1 MNISETINYLRQ
13 LTQLDVQNNWLGTS
27 QEIDV
32 NQINFEALELMVANE
47 QGYLSWEAGRQVKWL
62 VQKFVIPQ
70 HLKGYPLQGLF
81 LRLSLAWWAEKA
93 EIFVDGNLVQ
103 EGDLFDSSARILL
116 TSSAQIG
123 QEIIVCLRLVS
134 PGHDIGALM
143 RSQLLYESDYHA
155 IDPGFVADEINV
167 VYKYISAFEA
177 NNLEFLEVTINEI
190 NWNYIDN
197 FHKFNSELNK
207 IREQLQPLISK
218 LKKRHFNI
226 VGHAHLDMAWLWTV
240 DETWE
245 VAERTF
251 SSVINLQKEFNDL
264 TFCHTTPVIYEWIE
278 KNRPELFKNI
288 QASYKAGKWEV
299 LGGMWV
305 EPEVNLVSGESLVRQ
320 LLYGQKYI
328 KERFGKITEV
338 AWLPDSFGFCLQLPQ
353 IFKES
358 GINYFVTGKLHWN
371 NSFKFPHGAFWWQSL
386 DGTKLLTV
394 MSPPNVEGVMT
405 TNPISMTNYS
415 VQWEQQTGLKEILW
429 IPGVGDHGGGPT
441 RDMLDVSKR
450 WQKSPFFP
458 KIEFSTAKN
467 YLDKVKTNIDN
478 GLAIPVWDDEL
489 YLDLHRGCYTTHADQ
504 KWFNRRSEELLY
516 KAELWSSLAAI
527 IEGRSIDINV
537 KNQIE
542 NAWKKVLF
550 NQFHD
555 ILPGTA
561 ITDVFVEANQ
571 DWKEVQTI
579 GNELLESALKTIVS
593 CIKFPPNP
601 DLQAKPIVVFNHLN
615 WERSQVVEV
624 DIIAHKYKVY
634 DLDGKELKS
643 QISHDNK
650 LLFLAKNIPSIGYR
664 IFWLIPNHNELEYQ
678 EQLTENKTILENDYV
693 RVDINDKTGNI
704 DSIYDKINDI
714 QILKEQ
720 GNQLQSFRDQ
730 GQYWDAW
737 NIDPNYH
744 NHPLAAPELVSLET
758 LESGPIRWK
767 IRVIRKI
774 GVSEFIQDYILNIN
788 SPILNIKNKV
798 NWQENY
804 VLVKASFPFNLNSD
818 YTSYE
823 IPFGTIERT
832 NKPQNPHE
840 KVKWEVPA
848 LRWADLSDKDKNYG
862 VSLLNDCKYGY
873 DSQSNLL
880 RLTLLKSPRWPDP
893 ICDIGYHEFSYAI
906 YPHKGSWQAA
916 KTVHKAR
923 EFNIPLQIIIPEQH
937 ISKKSQLP
945 PIFSGLE
952 IESDNLILSAF
963 KPSEN
968 EDNCYILRCYDCEGK
983 PSNITIKSDLDLTLG
998 QTVNL
1003 LEEAKNN
1010 NQKIAPWK
1018 IISLQ
1023 VHLRTVDKRK
1033 SP

>member
-1 MNISETINYLRQ
+1 MNITETINHLRQ
-13 LTQLDVQNNWLGTS
+13 LTQLDVQNHWLGTS
-27 QEIDV
+27 EEIDV
-32 NQINFEALELMVANE
+32 NQINFEVLKLIVPNE
-47 QGYLSWEAGRQVKWL
+47 QGYLTWEAGRKVKWL
-62 VQKFVIPQ
+62 VQKFIIPQ
-70 HLKGYPLQGLF
+70 QLKGYALQGLF

-93 EIFVDGNLVQ
+93 EIFVNGKLVQ
-103 EGDLFDSSARILL
+103 AGDLFDSSARILL
-116 TSSAQIG
+116 TSSAKIG

-134 PGHDIGALM
+134 PSHDIGALM
-143 RSQLLYESDYHA
+143 RSQLIYESDYNS
-155 IDPGFVADEINV
+155 IDPGFIADEISILNQ
-167 VYKYISAFEA
+167 YISTFKTK
-177 NNLEFLEVTINEI
+177 NSSFLEKTINQI
-190 NWNYIDN
+190 NWNYVDDAN
-197 FHKFNSELNK
+197 KFNSELSK
-207 IREQLQPLISK
+207 IRQQLQPLSELI
-218 LKKRHFNI
+218 KKRHFNI

-240 DETWE
+240 EETWD

-278 KNRPELFKNI
+278 KNRPELFKQI
-288 QASYKAGKWEV
+288 QASYKAGTWEV

-305 EPEVNLVSGESLVRQ
+305 EPDVNLVSGESIVRQ

-328 KERFGKITEV
+328 KEKFGNITEV

-353 IFKES
+353 IFKEG

-371 NSFKFPHGAFWWQSL
+371 DSFKFPHGAFWWQSL

-405 TNPISMTNYS
+405 THPISMTNYS
-415 VQWEQQTGLKEILW
+415 VQWEEQTGLKEILW

-441 RDMLDVSKR
+441 RDMLEVSQR
-450 WQKSPFFP
+450 WQQSPFFP

-467 YLDKVKTNIDN
+467 YLDKIRHKIDH
-478 GLAIPVWDDEL
+478 GLDIPLWNDEL

-516 KAELWSSLAAI
+516 KVELWSCLAAI
-527 IEGRSIDINV
+527 IEGHSINSDL

-555 ILPGTA
+555 ILPGTS
-561 ITDVFVEANQ
+561 ITEVFVQANK
-571 DWKEVQTI
+571 DWQEVQTI
-579 GNELLESALKTIVS
+579 GNALLEFALQNMVNHIRFPS
-593 CIKFPPNP
+593 LPDIK
-601 DLQAKPIVVFNHLN
+601 AKPIVIFNHLN
-615 WERSQVVEV
+615 WKRSEIVEI
-624 DIIAHKYKVY
+624 DIIEHHDKIY
-634 DLDGKELKS
+634 DLHGNQLNS

-650 LLFLAKNIPSIGYR
+650 LLFLAKNVPSIGYHV
-664 IFWLIPNHNELEYQ
+664 FWLIPKQSLEEPEILQ
-678 EQLTENKTILENDYV
+678 QNQTILENELI
-693 RVDINDKTGNI
+693 RVHINYETGNL

-714 QILKEQ
+714 EILKRE

-737 NIDPNYH
+737 NIDPDYQNY
-744 NHPLAAPELVSLET
+744 PLEDATLISLES
-758 LESGPIRWK
+758 LENGPIRWK
-767 IRVIRKI
+767 TRVIRKI
-774 GVSEFIQDYILNIN
+774 GDSEFIQDYILNIH
-788 SPILNIKNKV
+788 SPILTIKTQV
-798 NWQENY
+798 NWQEKY
-804 VLVKASFPFNLNSD
+804 VLVKASFPVNLTSD

-832 NKPQNPHE
+832 NRPQKLQE

-848 LRWADLSDKDKNYG
+848 LRWADLTDNNKNYG

-873 DSQSNLL
+873 DSQSDRL

-893 ICDIGYHEFSYAI
+893 ICDIGYHQFSYGI
-906 YPHKGSWQAA
+906 YPHQGSWQEA
-916 KTVHKAR
+916 KTVQKAR
-923 EFNIPLQIIIPEQH
+923 AFNIPLQVIRPNHNINNNGH
-937 ISKKSQLP
+937 LP
-945 PIFSGLE
+945 PMFSGLE

-968 EDNCYILRCYDCEGK
+968 GENNYILRCYECTGK
-983 PSNITIKSDLDLTLG
+983 TSKINIKTDLDLTLG
-998 QTVNL
+998 KKVNL
-1003 LEEAKNN
+1003 LEEPITDNKR
-1010 NQKIAPWK
+1010 IEPWK
-1018 IISLQ
+1018 IVSFQL
-1023 VHLRTVDKRK
+1023 HSSTVDKGK